1 MFNMMRHPNR
11 VRVIQ
16 HTRHIQ
22 HTQHIRHAA
31 EPVLASTQ
39 LAFR

>member
-1 MFNMMRHPNR
+1 MFNMMRYPNR
-11 VRVIQ
+11 GRLIQ
-16 HTRHIQ
+16 HTRHIR

-31 EPVLASTQ
+31 EPVLAYAQ